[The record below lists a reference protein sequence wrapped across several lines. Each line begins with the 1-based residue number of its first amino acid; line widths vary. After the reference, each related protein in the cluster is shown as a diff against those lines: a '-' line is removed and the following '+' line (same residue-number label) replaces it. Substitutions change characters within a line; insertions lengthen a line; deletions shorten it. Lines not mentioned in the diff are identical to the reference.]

1 MSKLYRTCCSLTLI
15 MLLSITTLFAQQTVT
30 GRVTD
35 ANGAL
40 ARVTVSVVG
49 TSTATPTDANGN
61 YTIQANDGSRLRFT
75 ILGYLTHEL
84 IVAGGGYI
92 MSLLKKIWL
101 RWTKWWSQRWGSK
114 EKRNRWG
121 IRFKK

>member
-40 ARVTVSVVG
+40 AGVTVSVVG
-49 TSTATPTDANGN
+49 TSTATQTDANGN

-84 IVAGGGYI
+84 IVAGGVHNVTLEED
-92 MSLLKKIWL
+92 MASLDEVVV
-101 RWTKWWSQRWGSK
+101 T
-114 EKRNRWG
+114 
-121 IRFKK
+121 